1 MVVAQEN
8 QQSGTSLQ
16 SIHSISRLP
25 DLDVWAAPKPTL
37 PIANQ
42 RILIYPLKLRV
53 RRMVPGATLS
63 NRKWPQPR
71 PVSYILPLQHP
82 VLTPL
87 RQDIFQMQSNEIV
100 G

>member
-37 PIANQ
+37 PIANE
-42 RILIYPLKLRV
+42 RILILPAKAQ
-53 RRMVPGATLS
+53 VPSHRAGCHTIEPEMAPAKAGIIHTSATA
-63 NRKWPQPR
+63 PR
-71 PVSYILPLQHP
+71 SDSSTAGHFP
-82 VLTPL
+82 
-87 RQDIFQMQSNEIV
+87 NAK
-100 G
+100 